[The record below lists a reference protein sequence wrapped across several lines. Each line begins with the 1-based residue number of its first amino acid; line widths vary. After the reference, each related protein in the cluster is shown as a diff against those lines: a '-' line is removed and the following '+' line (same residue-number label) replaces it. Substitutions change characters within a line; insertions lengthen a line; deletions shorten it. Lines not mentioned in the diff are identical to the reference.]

1 MAQTTIAAKPRK
13 ETGTHAVDK
22 LRREGK
28 IPGVVYGHQFGD
40 PLPIVIEARDL
51 RSALQGQ
58 NVNAVFTLEIEGRG
72 STPVMVHERQLDVV
86 TKHLVHVDL
95 HAINLNEEVEA
106 DVALV
111 MVGAAPGVKE
121 GGVLDLV
128 LRTIAVEALPSDI
141 PDHIDVDVSAMSIGD
156 TIHVRDLPVPAGVKV
171 MDEADEIVCTL
182 LPPQKVEEEV
192 PVAAAAEIVEPELIG
207 EKKPEEAE
215 PEAEA

>member
-86 TKHLVHVDL
+86 TKHLIHVDL